1 MQRNVIL
8 TKATFYKALFYIIII
23 IIINFKENK
32 VPGGPSVI
40 SHTYACT

>member
-23 IIINFKENK
+23 IINFKDNK

-40 SHTYACT
+40 SHTYACK